1 VLDNKGFTGH
11 EMLDKGVSLAI
22 PDHSTLRR
30 RAMTMASLS
39 KGGRLTDGP
48 VHLLIDSTGLK
59 VYGAGQ
65 WLQEKHSV
73 RARRTW
79 RKLHLAVDADP
90 GLVVAATL
98 TENDIEDPSQVAPL
112 LDQIATGI
120 GSVTFDGAYDGAP
133 TYDTVT
139 ARAGDIPV
147 IIPPHMSGVLSAAGA
162 HRPS

>member
-1 VLDNKGFTGH
+1 
-11 EMLDKGVSLAI
+11 
-22 PDHSTLRR
+22 
-30 RAMTMASLS
+30 MTMASLS